1 MKCECCKY
9 VEEQRENY
17 VKYKQRIV
25 KMWEKKIMANVNKNL
40 KLFIQG
46 TLGKWTKILKI
57 SKFIFWLS
65 FSKKS
70 W

>member
-46 TLGKWTKILKI
+46 TLGK
-57 SKFIFWLS
+57 
-65 FSKKS
+65 
-70 W
+70 